1 MTPKVKIWFQLLS
14 SQSGM
19 AGFLAATQKLVDR
32 AMAPGTVVDVRG
44 TTHGVIGD
52 QYRLFCNYDSREVI
66 DNALRIRE
74 EGGYD
79 AFVIANSMDPVL
91 VELREMLDIPV
102 LSFMEV
108 CGFTACMMGERFGMI
123 GVNRKLMSWY
133 RSIIRSYGLGDRLAA
148 VEHMEVQD
156 TRSLDLGFTDAAF
169 GDMLQAQV
177 MDAGRRAIAK
187 GAEVL
192 FVGGPPG
199 ALMAQRGIFTIEG
212 VPLLDTYTLLAK
224 SAETMATMHKLTGV
238 CVSRHLLYQSPDPEL
253 VRKVG
258 AAYGVSALRN
268 G

>member
-1 MTPKVKIWFQLLS
+1 MKIWFQLLS
-14 SQSGM
+14 SETGM
-19 AGFLAATQKLVDR
+19 KGFLSTAQRLVDR
-32 AMAPGTVVDVRG
+32 AIAPGTAVEVRG
-44 TTHGVIGD
+44 TTHGVLGD

-102 LSFMEV
+102 LAFMEA
-108 CGFTACMMGERFGMI
+108 CSLTACTMGDRFGVI
-123 GVNRKLMSWY
+123 GVNRKLMAWY
-133 RSIIRSYGLGDRLAA
+133 RSIVCSYGLGSRLAA
-148 VEHMEVQD
+148 VEPMDVND
-156 TRSLDLGFTDAAF
+156 TRSLDLGFTDPAF
-169 GDMLQAQV
+169 GDMLQEQV
-177 MDAGRRAIAK
+177 VEAGRRAIAK

-199 ALMAQRGIFTIEG
+199 ALMASRGIFAIDTA
-212 VPLLDTYTLLAK
+212 PLLDTYMLLAK
-224 SAETMATMHKLTGV
+224 LAETMATMHRLTGV
-238 CVSRHLLYQSPDPEL
+238 CVSRHLLYESPAPEL
-253 VRKVG
+253 TRKVG

>member
-1 MTPKVKIWFQLLS
+1 MKIWFQLLS
-14 SQSGM
+14 SQTGM
-19 AGFLAATQKLVDR
+19 QGFLAATQKLVDR
-32 AMAPGTVVDVRG
+32 AMPPGTQVEVHG

-52 QYRLFCNYDSREVI
+52 QFRLFCNYDSREVI

-102 LSFMEV
+102 VAFMES
-108 CGFTACMMGERFGMI
+108 CAFTACTMGDRFGVL

-133 RSIIRSYGLGDRLAA
+133 ASIVRGYGLGSRLAA
-148 VEHMEVQD
+148 VEHMEVND
-156 TRSLDLGFTDAAF
+156 TRSLDLGFTDPAF
-169 GDMLQAQV
+169 GDMLQAQATE
-177 MDAGRRAIAK
+177 AGRRAIAK

-199 ALMAQRGIFTIEG
+199 TLMAQRGIFQIDG

-224 SAETMATMHKLTGV
+224 TAETMATMHKLTGV
-238 CVSRHLLYQSPDPEL
+238 CVSRHLLYQAPEPEL

-258 AAYGVSALRN
+258 AAYGVNALRK

>member
-1 MTPKVKIWFQLLS
+1 MKIWFQLLS
-14 SQSGM
+14 SETGM
-19 AGFLAATQKLVDR
+19 RGFLDATQKLVDR
-32 AMAPGTVVDVRG
+32 AMPPGVTVEVRG

-52 QYRLFCNYDSREVI
+52 QYRLFCNYDTREVI
-66 DNALRIRE
+66 DNALRIRQ

-102 LSFMEV
+102 VAFMET
-108 CGFTACMMGERFGMI
+108 CAFTACTFGERFGVI
-123 GVNRKLMSWY
+123 GVNRKLMAWY
-133 RSIIRSYGLGDRLAA
+133 RSIVYGYGIADRLAA
-148 VEHMEVQD
+148 MEPMEVAD
-156 TRSLDLGFTDAAF
+156 TRSLDLGFTDSAF
-169 GDMLQAQV
+169 GDMLQEQLVA
-177 MDAGRRAIAK
+177 AGRRAIDK

-199 ALMAQRGIFTIEG
+199 TLMAQRGVFTIDG

-224 SAETMATMHKLTGV
+224 TAETMAVMHKLTGT
-238 CVSRHLLYQSPDPEL
+238 CVSRHLLYAAPAPEL

-258 AAYGVSALRN
+258 AAYGVPPLRN

>member
-1 MTPKVKIWFQLLS
+1 MK
-14 SQSGM
+14 
-19 AGFLAATQKLVDR
+19 GFLSATQKLVDR
-32 AMAPGTVVDVRG
+32 AMPPNVEIHVHG

-66 DNALRIRE
+66 DNALRIRAQ
-74 EGGYD
+74 GGYD

-108 CGFTACMMGERFGMI
+108 CGFTACMMGDRFGVI
-123 GVNRKLMSWY
+123 GVNRKLMAWY
-133 RSIIRSYGLGDRLAA
+133 RSILVGYGLGQRLAA
-148 VEHMEVQD
+148 VEHMDVGD
-156 TRSLDLGFTDAAF
+156 TRSLDLGFTDSAF
-169 GDMLQAQV
+169 GDMLQLQV

-199 ALMAQRGIFTIEG
+199 ALMAQRGVFKIDDA
-212 VPLLDTYTLLAK
+212 PLLDTYTLLAK
-224 SAETMATMHKLTGV
+224 AAETMVTMHKLTGV
-238 CVSRHLLYQSPDPEL
+238 CVSRHLLYASPPPDL
-253 VRKVG
+253 VRRVG
-258 AAYGVSALRN
+258 AAYGILDLGN

>member
-1 MTPKVKIWFQLLS
+1 MKIWFQLLS
-14 SQSGM
+14 SQTGM

-102 LSFMEV
+102 LAFMEV
-108 CGFTACMMGERFGMI
+108 CGFTACMMGDRFGMI

-133 RSIIRSYGLGDRLAA
+133 RSIIHSYGLGDRLAA

-169 GDMLQAQV
+169 GDMLQSQV
-177 MDAGRRAIAK
+177 IDAGRRAIAK

-199 ALMAQRGIFTIEG
+199 ALMVQRGIFTIDG

-238 CVSRHLLYQSPDPEL
+238 CVSRHLLYQSPAPEL

-258 AAYGVSALRN
+258 AAYGVSSLRN

>member
-1 MTPKVKIWFQLLS
+1 MQLLS
-14 SQSGM
+14 SETGM
-19 AGFLAATQKLVDR
+19 RGFLDATQELVDR
-32 AMAPGTVVDVRG
+32 AMPAGVEVEVHG

-52 QYRLFCNYDSREVI
+52 QYRLFCNYDSREVV
-66 DNALRIRE
+66 DNALRVRE

-79 AFVIANSMDPVL
+79 AFIIANSMDPVL

-102 LSFMEV
+102 VAFMEA
-108 CGFTACMMGERFGMI
+108 CSFTACQMGDRFGVL
-123 GVNRKLMSWY
+123 GVNRKLMAWY
-133 RSIIRSYGLGDRLAA
+133 RSIVCSYGIGNRLAA
-148 VEHMEVQD
+148 CEPMDVQD
-156 TRSLDLGFTDAAF
+156 TRSLDLGFTDPAF

-177 MDAGRRAIAK
+177 EDAGRRAIAK

-199 ALMAQRGIFTIEG
+199 TLMAQRGIFAIDG

-224 SAETMATMHKLTGV
+224 TAESLAAMHKLTGV
-238 CVSRHLLYQSPDPEL
+238 CVSRHLLYQSPPPEL
-253 VRKVG
+253 TRKVA